1 MGNSI
6 SLCQNDISQPEG
18 RDPSNQ
24 ITPFFCFIIV
34 LCFKYVLLYAKIHN
48 EIRQSIYKSPPWST
62 KFRHWTR
69 LTCVFYFAGM
79 TYIRSIPIDLFR
91 GMNSASE
98 SSTLSTIS
106 QVCHTITTAS
116 LKITWFPW
124 WFSYLLLLLS
134 VLSSIHIYW
143 KNITIVPSR
152 YMIKDLL
159 HAETILLPSSVR
171 KIKAGWI

>member
-6 SLCQNDISQPEG
+6 SLCQNDISQLEG

-34 LCFKYVLLYAKIHN
+34 LCFKMQRYIMRLDSL
-48 EIRQSIYKSPPWST
+48 YKSPPWST

-159 HAETILLPSSVR
+159 HAETNLLPSSVR